1 MIDHD
6 IATAD
11 DCYDTAPV
19 VVTRVAIKPP
29 APVGAVRR
37 DPYAMPTGPR
47 FGLKAS
53 TTTGLHA
60 NVGIKADKQG
70 A

>member
-1 MIDHD
+1 MRDED

-11 DCYDTAPV
+11 DCYDTAPAAV
-19 VVTRVAIKPP
+19 PRIPIRAASKP
-29 APVGAVRR
+29 VDRR

-53 TTTGLHA
+53 TTTGLRA
-60 NVGIKADKQG
+60 NVGIRDEKQG

>member
-1 MIDHD
+1 MHNDD

-19 VVTRVAIKPP
+19 VVPRVSLKPA
-29 APVGAVRR
+29 APVVARR

-60 NVGIKADKQG
+60 NVGIKATKQG

>member
-1 MIDHD
+1 MRDED

-19 VVTRVAIKPP
+19 SVPRVPIRAASQPM
-29 APVGAVRR
+29 ADRR

-53 TTTGLHA
+53 TTVGLRA
-60 NVGIKADKQG
+60 NVGIRDEKQG